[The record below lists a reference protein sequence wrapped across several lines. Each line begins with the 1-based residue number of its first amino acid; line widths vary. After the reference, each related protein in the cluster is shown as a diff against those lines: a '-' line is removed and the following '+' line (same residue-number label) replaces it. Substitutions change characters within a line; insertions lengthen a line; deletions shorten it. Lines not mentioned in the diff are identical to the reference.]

1 MRELVRG
8 LVESIVLR
16 PADGR
21 LRVEVRGELAAILRL
36 SGLANEKA
44 PAGGPE
50 LLAEQIKMVAG
61 ARNLRE
67 LSPNCPI

>member
-1 MRELVRG
+1 MTPEN
-8 LVESIVLR
+8 
-16 PADGR
+16 GR
-21 LRVEVRGELAAILRL
+21 LMVEVRGELAAILRL

-61 ARNLRE
+61 AGFEPAAFRL
-67 LSPNCPI
+67 